1 MKKILIFCI
10 LFVGCDTS
18 TNLTSTEKLWLDI
31 VSDTSWSYDTQS
43 ITFDSS
49 GKTITIQDGKN
60 YNYAFSTNSTSGV
73 YTTMIEFPPTEWYLF
88 VVSGDELIQYGGFL
102 ESNQISQDEDYKTIF
117 TKD

>member
-10 LFVGCDTS
+10 LFVRCDTS
-18 TNLTSTEKLWLDI
+18 TNLTSTEISWLDT

-43 ITFDSS
+43 ITFNSS
-49 GKTITIQDGKN
+49 GETITTQDDTI
-60 YNYAFSTNSTSGV
+60 YDYAFSTNSTCGV
-73 YTTMIEFPPTEWYLF
+73 YTTMIEYPPTEWYLF

-102 ESNQISQDEDYKTIF
+102 ESNQISQDDDYKTTF